1 MRASEILQ
9 EAKDTIIDRGLNYGT
24 PALNHLRIAQ
34 LWSAY
39 LERHIEPSEV
49 AICMLLVKISRL
61 QESPSHTDS
70 YLDAAAY
77 AAIAGEIASTDWN
90 DLDAY

>member
-1 MRASEILQ
+1 MRAKDILSLASE
-9 EAKDTIIDRGLNYGT
+9 TVTDRGLNYGT

-39 LERHIEPSEV
+39 LERSIEPHEV
-49 AICMLLVKISRL
+49 AICMLLVKVSRIA
-61 QESPSHTDS
+61 ETPSHSDS
-70 YLDAAAY
+70 YLDMASY
-77 AAIAGEIASTDWN
+77 AAIAGEISSTDWE